1 MSSTAV
7 PRCIVCNSAVA
18 IAAKRRVIHPCSEVN
33 ADVHEFFV
41 RVVFPG
47 YRFESKSGVSYLCRA
62 PCFSSLEKAV
72 KHHVALQ
79 GLLHSLR
86 DHQLV
91 PQPPGQESEPTTSD
105 HGGHSLPPSSLQKSC
120 RKDEV
125 VSSGIFIILPS

>member
-33 ADVHEFFV
+33 ADVHQFFV
-41 RVVFPG
+41 SVVFPG
-47 YRFESKSGVSYLCRA
+47 YKFESKSGVSYLCRS

-86 DHQLV
+86 AG
-91 PQPPGQESEPTTSD
+91 PGDEASRESEPTTSD
-105 HGGHSLPPSSLQKSC
+105 HGGHSLPPSSSLQKSC